1 MIYMKRTPLP
11 VSHDVFAAV
20 GDPTR
25 RRVLDLLTRGELP
38 VRRIAAPFAM
48 SRPAISQHLRILL
61 RARLVQ
67 VRRDGRE
74 RYYRLRA
81 RPLRQIH
88 DWVAHYERFWRG
100 KLASLGEFLD
110 AEEKKEARQ

>member
-1 MIYMKRTPLP
+1 MLLMKRMLR
-11 VSHDVFAAV
+11 SSSRDVFAAV

-25 RRVLDLLTRGELP
+25 RRVLDLLSRGELP

-48 SRPAISQHLRILL
+48 TRPAISQHLRILL
-61 RARLVQ
+61 RAQLVQ

-74 RYYRLRA
+74 RYYSLRA

-88 DWVAHYERFWRG
+88 DWVVHYERFWRG

-110 AEEKKEARQ
+110 AEKKKEALR

>member
-1 MIYMKRTPLP
+1 MKRMPRP
-11 VSHDVFAAV
+11 SSRDVFAAV

-25 RRVLDLLTRGELP
+25 RRVLDLLSRGELP

-48 SRPAISQHLRILL
+48 TRPAISQHLRILL

-74 RYYRLRA
+74 RYYCLRA
-81 RPLRQIH
+81 RPLRRIH
-88 DWVAHYERFWRG
+88 DWVGHYERFWRG

-110 AEEKKEARQ
+110 SQKIKEARR

>member
-1 MIYMKRTPLP
+1 MRRRRRAAFPDT
-11 VSHDVFAAV
+11 FAAV

-25 RRVLDLLTRGELP
+25 RRVLDLLSRGEMP
-38 VRRIAAPFAM
+38 VRQIAAPFRM

-61 RARLVQ
+61 DAGLVV

-88 DWVAHYERFWRG
+88 DWVAHYERFWQG
-100 KLASLGEFLD
+100 KLKALGAYLD
-110 AEEKKEARQ
+110 EEEKAKVRKR